1 MAYSGFTWAP
11 MISVTDIMYQRHG
24 YVEKTPFLPGERRRA
39 TREMERNIKG
49 YKEMRQELAATR
61 NIIKEQEKIKR
72 STVEK
77 TIQTSFY
84 KSPVGTRFVNV
95 YWWIL

>member
-11 MISVTDIMYQRHG
+11 VISVSAIKYQRHG
-24 YVEKTPFLPGERRRA
+24 FGEDTIPTRGEVRA

-49 YKEMRQELAATR
+49 YKELRQELAATR
-61 NIIKEQEKIKR
+61 KIIKDQEKMRR
-72 STVEK
+72 SMVEK

-84 KSPVGTRFVNV
+84 KSPVGTRLIDV
-95 YWWIL
+95 Y

>member
-11 MISVTDIMYQRHG
+11 VISVTSINYHRHG

-39 TREMERNIKG
+39 TREMERNMKG
-49 YKEMRQELAATR
+49 YKELSQELVATR
-61 NIIKEQEKIKR
+61 KIIKDQEKMRR

-84 KSPVGTRFVNV
+84 KSPVGTRLVSV
-95 YWWIL
+95 Y